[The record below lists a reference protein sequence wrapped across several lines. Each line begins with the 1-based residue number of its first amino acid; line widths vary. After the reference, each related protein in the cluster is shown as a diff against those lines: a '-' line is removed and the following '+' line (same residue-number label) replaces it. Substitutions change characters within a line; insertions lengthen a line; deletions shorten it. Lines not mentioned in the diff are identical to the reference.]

1 MKQSPVDEAHFVC
14 ARHDMDQH
22 ISIPM
27 PRQPLFSGLVIDESG
42 NIAESALVG
51 DEPCYVVD
59 DAGFRRHI
67 PSEQVDRAVL
77 AQFADLMK
85 GSEGLI
91 SEQAAKMLGQE
102 DVFTKAA
109 IEQQLKN
116 IDKQFEQLMQTGIP
130 EDMRAY
136 LGMMG
141 FKVIINVHGEVV
153 RVEQPG
159 AASDEGEE

>member
-1 MKQSPVDEAHFVC
+1 MA
-14 ARHDMDQH
+14 
-22 ISIPM
+22 
-27 PRQPLFSGLVIDESG
+27 RQPLFAGLVIDEFG
-42 NIAESALVG
+42 NVAESALIG

-67 PSEQVDRAVL
+67 PAEQVDRQVL
-77 AQFADLMK
+77 GQITESMK
-85 GSEGLI
+85 GSEEFL
-91 SEQAAKMLGQE
+91 SEQTAKMLGQE
-102 DVFTKAA
+102 DIFSKAM

-136 LGMMG
+136 LGMTG
-141 FKVIINVHGEVV
+141 FRIIINVHGEVI

-159 AASDEGEE
+159 IASDEGDE

>member
-1 MKQSPVDEAHFVC
+1 
-14 ARHDMDQH
+14 
-22 ISIPM
+22 M
-27 PRQPLFSGLVIDESG
+27 PRQPLFAGLVLDEFG
-42 NIAESALVG
+42 KPADTALVG

-67 PSEQVDRAVL
+67 PAEQVDKQVL
-77 AQFADLMK
+77 GQIAQLMK
-85 GSEGLI
+85 GSEDLI
-91 SEQAAKMLGQE
+91 SEQTAKMLGQE

-116 IDKQFEQLMQTGIP
+116 IDRQFDQLMQAGIP

-141 FKVIINVHGEVV
+141 FKVVINMHGEVLSID
-153 RVEQPG
+153 QPG
-159 AASDEGEE
+159 TTSDGDE